1 MKPVQGKYYVERPSP
16 SMSSRHSLSPPVTP
30 NKPLPTAPDSMAQAV
45 QSVTSQKHP
54 NIIHTRMSSRNSSQ
68 AQPKLHKNPSKK
80 VVQVETISS
89 VPQATAAKIPARKT
103 SSSGKPRSLTRKLS
117 FFKDQPENDSTHVV
131 SSPNY
136 SSSRK
141 PRVQQS
147 SSPNPDDLS
156 TSTEAANK
164 PLYPERQSPERQ
176 SPPVD
181 SQNQVPPSG
190 SHLYD
195 CPSTASNRSV
205 EAIPADPSTKL
216 LQDPSPASV
225 PSASPSDHFQ
235 GLAQETG
242 DRTTIL
248 FVESHRNRQALSDSW
263 TYPSKAVDTATVHT
277 VRALPLRNYHSSETL
292 QEGAYHPS
300 SNQANVHFHPE
311 QTTSFQ
317 NSPTEIHL
325 PPTNSSSPQSSV
337 SASPPHPS
345 TASVPIIA
353 APPQTRQDS
362 VSAPSDDGDTLR
374 AVPITQVS
382 PQSDQDTFLS
392 PSTQSSAAQPPV
404 LILRPTTDSRTTVPP
419 SNSIGAYNG
428 AASCAPLIDFLL
440 SNPAPTPANRSYVPS
455 AHSRGPSG
463 HSTKSAAA
471 GLHHR
476 HHSGHDSRRPHI
488 IHPSISHEDVKAL
501 GRREDGSHNQMVNR
515 RPSGWKRVFSNGLGG
530 HKKSKGENYQVEKM
544 LGLKT
549 GGIDPPR
556 TTGAGKDGVWI
567 SRKNFLKT

>member
-54 NIIHTRMSSRNSSQ
+54 NITHTRLSSRNSSR

-80 VVQVETISS
+80 VVQVETISA
-89 VPQATAAKIPARKT
+89 VPQATQAQIPARKASFSEKT
-103 SSSGKPRSLTRKLS
+103 RSLTRKLS
-117 FFKDQPENDSTHVV
+117 FSKDHHEDDSTHVV

-141 PRVQQS
+141 PGAQQS

-156 TSTEAANK
+156 IFTKAANK
-164 PLYPERQSPERQ
+164 PPYPERQ

-181 SQNQVPPSG
+181 SQSQVPPSG

-195 CPSTASNRSV
+195 SPSTTSNRSV
-205 EAIPADPSTKL
+205 EPIPADPSRKL
-216 LQDPSPASV
+216 LPDPSPASV
-225 PSASPSDHFQ
+225 PSASPRNQFQ

-248 FVESHRNRQALSDSW
+248 FVGSHHSRQALSDSW
-263 TYPSKAVDTATVHT
+263 TYPSKTVDTATLHT
-277 VRALPLRNYHSSETL
+277 VRALPLRSYHSSETL
-292 QEGAYHPS
+292 QENAFSPS
-300 SNQANVHFHPE
+300 SDQANVHFPPK

-325 PPTNSSSPQSSV
+325 SPTNSSSPPSSV
-337 SASPPHPS
+337 SVSPPHPS
-345 TASVPIIA
+345 TASGSAIA
-353 APPQTRQDS
+353 ALTQTRQDS

-392 PSTQSSAAQPPV
+392 PGPQPSAAQPPV
-404 LILRPTTDSRTTVPP
+404 LVLRPTPDSQTTPPP
-419 SNSIGAYNG
+419 SNPIAAYNG

-501 GRREDGSHNQMVNR
+501 GRREDSSHNKMVNR
-515 RPSGWKRVFSNGLGG
+515 RPSGWKRVFTNGLGG
-530 HKKSKGENYQVEKM
+530 HKKSKGENYPVEKM